1 MQIGSIKMEEGLYSL
16 FNQVM
21 NNSRLNVSSVSRQSL
36 VHLTSNNPE
45 RKSEAKAKKQI
56 KHGE

>member
-1 MQIGSIKMEEGLYSL
+1 M
-16 FNQVM
+16 M
-21 NNSRLNVSSVSRQSL
+21 NKSRLNIRSVSRQSL